1 MNERTISFIPLFE
14 ALGISPDAD
23 GLAAVVSQII
33 PASVAEQFWAGDS
46 HEIAVPSGTLHT
58 GYLGI
63 SGGTELAVPGVPFVA
78 LIVGDPGPGIISFRY
93 SLLAGDTGWMFFLDD
108 LSLSLKFDAAILRSV
123 ARQNTPDERAEVRF
137 TAGISI
143 DSEFNVQLT
152 PFTASLEESFIA
164 GTELIVSAEGVGLD
178 LNAESPSIFFS
189 EFTLQPPPD
198 LFSSP
203 VPLPR
208 MSVTDAVISRS
219 GFSGRVLAD
228 WKLEW
233 EGTKFVYRIRAADG
247 SDAAVD
253 AQLFDIKGGIHMFA
267 MDFENNVPVRSEIQG
282 SLLVPYFNTPVNI
295 RAEIDDSGS
304 FALALSGAGPGGILL
319 KKDEL
324 LALNILSLTA
334 AKEGNLGTVK
344 VSGGLEPLLMA
355 SDGLEWPRLDVTDLS
370 IDTEGRVK
378 IREAWLDLKD
388 LASLDLWGF
397 HFELNRVGIGYD
409 EPVDKL
415 WVDLTGSLRLIE
427 QLPIG
432 LGVEGFRVT
441 WPRLLYEELGFD
453 DPGSFDLEQAFA
465 IAERIEVKFDGVHLF
480 YGIPNA
486 VEFEGFIRFIK
497 EAQKIGFAGDV
508 ILRVPAS
515 GFSAEA
521 GLMVGM
527 NFEDPPYPFLYV
539 YFGLELPKGIPL
551 GQSGLALKG
560 ALGLFGLNVS
570 PDKTPEQNWYYDW
583 YKRGPMVGAHPTNK
597 WRDERMAIALGGGIT
612 ITTTDGYIKGV
623 KGLFVLAIPGPIIV
637 LEGRSLIL
645 DGLGPS
651 EPPLRALAIFDGR
664 EKVVQFNIEAEAE
677 LVADLLHAYGM
688 LEAFF
693 DFNDLTNW
701 HLYMGQ
707 DEPDD
712 RRIRAS
718 VLKLRGQYLFDANA
732 YLMIDMVGS
741 TTVRARMGVHVG
753 FEPQIPPL
761 GPVKLELEAVL
772 EGQGE
777 VTILPEQFSGDVA
790 LSGNVKLAAFG
801 FGFQLAANADMLTE
815 GPEPFSIDATLT
827 VLADLPFPLDDV
839 EATVSFHWET
849 PPQPE
854 WVPPL
859 SNVVMDSEYA
869 PGGGELE
876 TYDFAVGDRRIEAD
890 ASPVVPMDAMPT
902 LLFGHDMYDSED
914 HRFGRDSNTPPDP
927 YQVGLMEFTPSLLK
941 VELYRALRGSGG
953 AWELIASS
961 SPAGDEER
969 LEGVWLAE
977 AAAENATVPAA
988 RRLRLWGASPF
999 IHANVLNW
1007 TGIESSYTESFL
1019 VDHPDYFACGE
1030 HEASSTCVGFRDVK
1044 EIKLSRNVPWVY
1056 ESLTWTTA
1064 QSGTF
1069 ASVHGETCMEVEGGV
1084 RIRFPEGVVQVSVRF
1099 CREPRPGSASEV
1111 ALRRQARSAS
1121 ELDEVR
1127 MTAETTGELPDFEGC
1142 HFAVEQRVAVS
1153 GLKWTIEGK
1162 EPFRCV
1168 ELPGRSAIVE
1178 VCYVTLREMTRAR
1191 FSHAHCEE
1199 NRDYYPGFLSAKQRT
1214 LVPGAYYKL
1223 RVETDVE
1230 ASLARMPP
1238 GLLGSLYSQAL
1249 ATLTGSDTGGR
1260 RAYTEEAFFQTA
1272 GPPHNLGRYVKW
1284 TNPLSGATRVFRGD
1298 SFSVRF
1304 LRSYVSDLYSAPEHA
1319 LEGQIRGA
1327 DGEVAQG
1334 YQSTWAEAASAS
1346 LTPDEQRWQE
1356 HLDEHPDGPILQP
1369 RANDDVLEVR
1379 RSAPAPLKPNA
1390 RYDLVIFGGEGGE
1403 LLFEDDFRGNA
1414 PGEAWGQDRARWSV
1428 ANGELGRT
1436 SGPRTLTVGDSG
1448 WRDIDMTVELKGA
1461 TGETGIVFRFSTK
1474 PSANG
1479 GPATDQYY
1487 RLVVTRTEA
1496 TLERAGSQ
1504 VEKLDEVNQALAP
1517 DEWYRFRVS
1526 VIGDRIR
1533 VWRFAESLFD
1543 VVVPA
1548 AATIR
1553 LGKIGLYA
1561 SGTTARFRRIRVREA
1576 ALMRVGFMTSEFERF
1591 SALIESARTTSH
1603 SGSVTIFSPASL
1615 PVDPPD
1621 QTAEDAVAA
1630 AQAWASAQREWEEG
1644 LVDFR
1649 DKVFDRERLE
1659 ELKLELRERK
1669 AWNDDRF
1676 RVACQSMGI
1685 PVFDAVRRGLEVINL
1700 KHSGTK
1706 ALLGLWVRSS
1716 ETLNLKRSID
1726 GDHVGRTEIG
1736 LTARPGTTLDPKPLG
1751 FTLIHDTDSTQAL
1764 LLLSAP
1770 VSPEASRELTLTF
1783 TYDRNHGDEFGS
1795 GDHRHDRP
1803 VERFEDESERDVSQL
1818 VWSI

>member
-1 MNERTISFIPLFE
+1 M
-14 ALGISPDAD
+14 
-23 GLAAVVSQII
+23 
-33 PASVAEQFWAGDS
+33 
-46 HEIAVPSGTLHT
+46 
-58 GYLGI
+58 
-63 SGGTELAVPGVPFVA
+63 
-78 LIVGDPGPGIISFRY
+78 
-93 SLLAGDTGWMFFLDD
+93 
-108 LSLSLKFDAAILRSV
+108 
-123 ARQNTPDERAEVRF
+123 
-137 TAGISI
+137 
-143 DSEFNVQLT
+143 
-152 PFTASLEESFIA
+152 
-164 GTELIVSAEGVGLD
+164 
-178 LNAESPSIFFS
+178 
-189 EFTLQPPPD
+189 
-198 LFSSP
+198 
-203 VPLPR
+203 
-208 MSVTDAVISRS
+208 
-219 GFSGRVLAD
+219 
-228 WKLEW
+228 
-233 EGTKFVYRIRAADG
+233 
-247 SDAAVD
+247 
-253 AQLFDIKGGIHMFA
+253 
-267 MDFENNVPVRSEIQG
+267 
-282 SLLVPYFNTPVNI
+282 
-295 RAEIDDSGS
+295 
-304 FALALSGAGPGGILL
+304 
-319 KKDEL
+319 
-324 LALNILSLTA
+324 
-334 AKEGNLGTVK
+334 
-344 VSGGLEPLLMA
+344 
-355 SDGLEWPRLDVTDLS
+355 
-370 IDTEGRVK
+370 
-378 IREAWLDLKD
+378 
-388 LASLDLWGF
+388 
-397 HFELNRVGIGYD
+397 
-409 EPVDKL
+409 
-415 WVDLTGSLRLIE
+415 
-427 QLPIG
+427 
-432 LGVEGFRVT
+432 
-441 WPRLLYEELGFD
+441 
-453 DPGSFDLEQAFA
+453 
-465 IAERIEVKFDGVHLF
+465 
-480 YGIPNA
+480 
-486 VEFEGFIRFIK
+486 
-497 EAQKIGFAGDV
+497 
-508 ILRVPAS
+508 
-515 GFSAEA
+515 
-521 GLMVGM
+521 
-527 NFEDPPYPFLYV
+527 
-539 YFGLELPKGIPL
+539 
-551 GQSGLALKG
+551 
-560 ALGLFGLNVS
+560 
-570 PDKTPEQNWYYDW
+570 
-583 YKRGPMVGAHPTNK
+583 
-597 WRDERMAIALGGGIT
+597 
-612 ITTTDGYIKGV
+612 
-623 KGLFVLAIPGPIIV
+623 
-637 LEGRSLIL
+637 
-645 DGLGPS
+645 
-651 EPPLRALAIFDGR
+651 
-664 EKVVQFNIEAEAE
+664 
-677 LVADLLHAYGM
+677 
-688 LEAFF
+688 
-693 DFNDLTNW
+693 
-701 HLYMGQ
+701 
-707 DEPDD
+707 
-712 RRIRAS
+712 
-718 VLKLRGQYLFDANA
+718 
-732 YLMIDMVGS
+732 
-741 TTVRARMGVHVG
+741 
-753 FEPQIPPL
+753 
-761 GPVKLELEAVL
+761 
-772 EGQGE
+772 
-777 VTILPEQFSGDVA
+777 
-790 LSGNVKLAAFG
+790 
-801 FGFQLAANADMLTE
+801 
-815 GPEPFSIDATLT
+815 
-827 VLADLPFPLDDV
+827 
-839 EATVSFHWET
+839 
-849 PPQPE
+849 
-854 WVPPL
+854 
-859 SNVVMDSEYA
+859 
-869 PGGGELE
+869 
-876 TYDFAVGDRRIEAD
+876 
-890 ASPVVPMDAMPT
+890 
-902 LLFGHDMYDSED
+902 
-914 HRFGRDSNTPPDP
+914 
-927 YQVGLMEFTPSLLK
+927 
-941 VELYRALRGSGG
+941 
-953 AWELIASS
+953 IASS

-999 IHANVLNW
+999 IHANVLSL

-1030 HEASSTCVGFRDVK
+1030 HEASFTCVGFRDVK

-1056 ESLTWTTA
+1056 ESLTWTA
-1064 QSGTF
+1064 GQSGTF

-1084 RIRFPEGVVQVSVRF
+1084 RIRFPEGVVQASVRF
-1099 CREPRPGSASEV
+1099 CREPGPGSASEV

-1191 FSHAHCEE
+1191 FSHAQCEE

-1230 ASLARMPP
+1230 ASLAQGMPP

-1249 ATLTGSDTGGR
+1249 AALTGSDTGGR

-1304 LRSYVSDLYSAPEHA
+1304 LRSYVNDLYSAPEHA

-1327 DGEVAQG
+1327 DSEVAQG

-1403 LLFEDDFRGNA
+1403 LLFEDDFAGNA
-1414 PGEAWGQDRARWSV
+1414 PGEAWGQDRAKWSV
-1428 ANGELGRT
+1428 ANGELGRS

-1474 PSANG
+1474 PAANG

-1517 DEWYRFRVS
+1517 DEWYRFRIS

-1548 AATIR
+1548 AAAIR

-1561 SGTTARFRRIRVREA
+1561 SGTTARFRRVRVRDA

-1603 SGSVTIFSPASL
+1603 SGAVTTFSPASL

-1803 VERFEDESERDVSQL
+1803 VERFEDESERDISQL
-1818 VWSI
+1818 AWSI